1 MHPPHFLFL
10 SAIDFLAVESGSEE
24 RQRRG
29 GGGGGGSTRARKRA
43 SERARVSE
51 ARRRFPFFSVF
62 FCIRFTFTLRSSLA
76 RCSLRE

>member
-29 GGGGGGSTRARKRA
+29 GGGGGGVDESEKESERA
-43 SERARVSE
+43 SESE
-51 ARRRFPFFSVF
+51 
-62 FCIRFTFTLRSSLA
+62 
-76 RCSLRE
+76 